1 MDRQQKL
8 VIRAALN
15 SAYMK
20 ETAENLVKGYSN
32 LDANPIETKL
42 GQALKGAL
50 EILDFD
56 LMEEENDLESEQRSS
71 DDSNESDHGG
81 STDSGDAASDDSKQ

>member
-8 VIRAALN
+8 IVRAALN

-20 ETAENLVKGYSN
+20 ETAENLVRGYKN
-32 LDANPIETKL
+32 LDANPVETKL

-50 EILDFD
+50 DIVDFD
-56 LMEEENDLESEQRSS
+56 LEVEDVESRERAS
-71 DDSNESDHGG
+71 DNGDESDNGRGADTG
-81 STDSGDAASDDSKQ
+81 SETSQPE

>member
-8 VIRAALN
+8 IIRAALN

-32 LDANPIETKL
+32 LDANPVETKL

-50 EILDFD
+50 DILDFD
-56 LMEEENDLESEQRSS
+56 LEVDNAESEQRTDNNSDEPDNGGGTDASS
-71 DDSNESDHGG
+71 EAPEFN
-81 STDSGDAASDDSKQ
+81 

>member
-8 VIRAALN
+8 IIRAALN

-32 LDANPIETKL
+32 LDANPVETKL

-50 EILDFD
+50 DILDFD
-56 LMEEENDLESEQRSS
+56 LEVDNVESEQRA
-71 DDSNESDHGG
+71 DNNGDEPDHGG
-81 STDSGDAASDDSKQ
+81 GTNTDSEAPKSD